1 MLVSNTGQTNAAGW
15 RGPRAIKFTTGS
27 NSAGYTVSSVSL
39 EINDFRN
46 DGQSLTVKIQ
56 ADGDTPGAVVAN
68 LASPS
73 TLVARSNNT
82 FTAPADTMLAAN
94 TTYFLAMYVSTLA
107 SGSAGFQVTNSD
119 EQTGETGW
127 SIADTSLYVWPPTV
141 GEPSAG
147 NWNSSTSG
155 FGAQVPKFII
165 NGSANTATAGV
176 TTQATD
182 ATATE
187 GSTTDTAT
195 FTVALATQPSSAVTV
210 TVTAPA
216 GLELDGPDA
225 TTTFTSS
232 EALSFSTSTWD

>member
-1 MLVSNTGQTNAAGW
+1 M
-15 RGPRAIKFTTGS
+15 
-27 NSAGYTVSSVSL
+27 
-39 EINDFRN
+39 
-46 DGQSLTVKIQ
+46 
-56 ADGDTPGAVVAN
+56 
-68 LASPS
+68 
-73 TLVARSNNT
+73 
-82 FTAPADTMLAAN
+82 
-94 TTYFLAMYVSTLA
+94 STLA

-232 EALSFSTSTWD
+232 EALSFSTSTWDDAQTVTVRATDDSADSPRGHQLAVTYAATSSDGDYSGLTGTAATVTVVDDDA